1 MMPSSTTLLWRA
13 CTQVV
18 LRGGVDSTNRIVTG
32 STGSPPTW
40 QVGKHAAAPNQCTG
54 TCMSWIN
61 LPISWDFDQNTQ
73 RERCLPFG
81 RTTMVPPCF
90 PNCILTGLLRT
101 SWLEVGVSEGSVPVI
116 SCHGFGEFQAT
127 TSIQQRERQKVGLRF
142 ASCETAPL
150 LRYTSFQWKRLKLRF
165 AWWKLCLQA
174 PHASV
179 QRTWWGSDFFPRLGC
194 CSIKDVSSV
203 TPPFCWFYA
212 QWILMGYDFPF
223 DAIPWNLKP
232 VVFFTLQA
240 DLVRKICDNLACKPL
255 EASWPDHRW

>member
-32 STGSPPTW
+32 STNRHPLDRWDSMLPPQTNVQAPAWAGSIYTAGEMPTIW
-40 QVGKHAAAPNQCTG
+40 QNNPWFHHAFRIAFWQG
-54 TCMSWIN
+54 F
-61 LPISWDFDQNTQ
+61 L
-73 RERCLPFG
+73 EHL
-81 RTTMVPPCF
+81 
-90 PNCILTGLLRT
+90 GLRWG
-101 SWLEVGVSEGSVPVI
+101 SVKGSVPVI